1 MNFGKGRIRYRQM
14 KEVFTVDRIEG
25 DYFVI
30 ETPEEDIINVEK
42 YLVESGAKEGD
53 CLVKKDGHFRIDIE
67 ETKKRKEEIICC
79 LAFNSIAATFL
90 LLRSIYGINSAK
102 CTLFLVSSYAN
113 EYNDYH
119 VYGDH
124 SYSRCVRR
132 GRI

>member
-1 MNFGKGRIRYRQM
+1 MNLGKGRIRYRQM

-67 ETKKRKEEIICC
+67 ETKKRKEEISN
-79 LAFNSIAATFL
+79 LMKGMWA
-90 LLRSIYGINSAK
+90 
-102 CTLFLVSSYAN
+102 
-113 EYNDYH
+113 D
-119 VYGDH
+119 
-124 SYSRCVRR
+124 
-132 GRI
+132 